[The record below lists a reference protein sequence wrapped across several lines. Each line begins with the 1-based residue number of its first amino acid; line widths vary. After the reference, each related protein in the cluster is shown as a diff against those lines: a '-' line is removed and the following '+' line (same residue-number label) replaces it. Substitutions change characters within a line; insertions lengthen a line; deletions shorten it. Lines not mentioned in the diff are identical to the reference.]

1 MPVFTVRRRVD
12 AYVDHVT
19 LVKAR
24 TAKKAVEL
32 ASEDEGSY
40 VWQNDG
46 VCSFDAR
53 LFIALDD
60 DGMELEA
67 TEISDF

>member
-1 MPVFTVRRRVD
+1 MPIFTVRRRVD
-12 AYVDHVT
+12 AYVDYVT
-19 LVKAR
+19 QVRAR
-24 TAKKAVEL
+24 TAKKAAEL
-32 ASEDEGSY
+32 ASEDEGAFE
-40 VWQNDG
+40 WQKDG

-67 TEISDF
+67 TEIRHF